1 MSSGDIYRVLIDI
14 IRLVVKRRRRGGKAL
29 EGEEEEGGVFLT
41 FASSFLNSYYLS
53 LPHQHQYLC

>member
-14 IRLVVKRRRRGGKAL
+14 MRLVVKRRRRGGKAL
-29 EGEEEEGGVFLT
+29 EGEREERERILT
-41 FASSFLNSYYLS
+41 FASSDYAATTLS